1 MEEECEKYEKYEM
14 EVRRYSD
21 IYTNNLHATWN
32 LIKNLKKK
40 CNKLSY
46 YCKVS
51 SMVVIIESILGS

>member
-40 CNKLSY
+40 
-46 YCKVS
+46 
-51 SMVVIIESILGS
+51 LGSKWLSM